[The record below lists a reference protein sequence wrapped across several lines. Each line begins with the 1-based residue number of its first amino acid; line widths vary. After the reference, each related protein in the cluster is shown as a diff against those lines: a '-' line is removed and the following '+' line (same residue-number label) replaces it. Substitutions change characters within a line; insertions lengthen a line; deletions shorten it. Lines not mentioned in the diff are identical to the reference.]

1 MTVFQR
7 YSQDLDTIDQ
17 NLIGYLKSGDRYLNG
32 SLDYLKTMRGKM
44 LRPLLS
50 LIGSQIAGNEK
61 DFVTASALEMLHIGT
76 LIHDDVIDESKLRRG
91 KESIQSKY
99 SKEYAIYMGDYLF
112 SSLFVYLSG
121 SKLDQASLV
130 NLAKLMQQICLA
142 EMKQWRHRHNLDQ
155 SVREYLRIISG
166 KTASLF
172 ALSLGSAAQ
181 DLVLKQ
187 QLHRIGYHLGMAFQI
202 QDDLLDFE
210 GDEALV
216 GKELQKDLAI
226 GNYNLPILYAL
237 EMRPLEMREL
247 LSEQTDLSSDIRQL
261 VVDSSA
267 YAKTRQLLEKY
278 FQKIDQGIQGLP
290 DNQGTTDLKE
300 LVGMLRSRA
309 Y

>member
-7 YSQDLDTIDQ
+7 YASDLDIIDQ
-17 NLIGYLKSGDRYLNG
+17 NLIDYLKSGDRYLNG

-50 LIGSQIAGNEK
+50 LIGAEIAQTER
-61 DFVTASALEMLHIGT
+61 DLVIATSLEMLHIGT

-121 SKLDQASLV
+121 TGIDQQELV
-130 NLAKLMQQICLA
+130 GLAKLMQQICLA
-142 EMKQWRHRHNLDQ
+142 EMKQWHHRYNTEQ

-172 ALSLGSAAQ
+172 SLSLGSAAKEPT
-181 DLVLKQ
+181 LKQ
-187 QLHRIGYHLGMAFQI
+187 QLQRIGYHLGMAFQI

-226 GNYNLPILYAL
+226 GNYNLPILFAL
-237 EMRPLEMREL
+237 EKERARMTQL
-247 LSEQTDLSSDIRQL
+247 LTTSNDLSSEIRQL
-261 VVDSSA
+261 VMDSSG
-267 YAKTRQLLEKY
+267 YTRSRLLLDRY
-278 FQKIDQGIQGLP
+278 FEKIDRGIQELP
-290 DNQGTTDLKE
+290 DNQGRSDLLE
-300 LVGMLRSRA
+300 LIEVLHSRA

>member
-7 YSQDLDTIDQ
+7 YSDDLDTIDQ
-17 NLIGYLKSGDRYLNG
+17 NLINYLKSGDRYLNG

-50 LIGSQIAGNEK
+50 LIGAEIAK
-61 DFVTASALEMLHIGT
+61 TQRDLVIATSLEMLHIGT

-99 SKEYAIYMGDYLF
+99 SKEYAIYLGDYLF

-121 SKLDQASLV
+121 TGIDKAELV
-130 NLAKLMQQICLA
+130 GLAKLMQQICLA
-142 EMKQWRHRHNLDQ
+142 EMKQWHHRYNTDQ

-166 KTASLF
+166 KTAALFSL
-172 ALSLGSAAQ
+172 ALGSAAKEPP
-181 DLVLKQ
+181 LKQ
-187 QLHRIGYHLGMAFQI
+187 KLQRIGYHLGMAFQI

-216 GKELQKDLAI
+216 GKELQKDLLI
-226 GNYNLPILYAL
+226 GNYNLPILFAL
-237 EMRPLEMREL
+237 EEEPERMRRL
-247 LSEQTDLSSDIRQL
+247 LSTQTDLSSEIRQL
-261 VVDSSA
+261 VMESA
-267 YAKTRQLLEKY
+267 AYDRTRQLLNRY
-278 FQKIDQGIQGLP
+278 FDKIDQAIVSLP
-290 DNQGTTDLKE
+290 GNQGRQDLQE
-300 LVGMLRSRA
+300 LVGVLRSRA